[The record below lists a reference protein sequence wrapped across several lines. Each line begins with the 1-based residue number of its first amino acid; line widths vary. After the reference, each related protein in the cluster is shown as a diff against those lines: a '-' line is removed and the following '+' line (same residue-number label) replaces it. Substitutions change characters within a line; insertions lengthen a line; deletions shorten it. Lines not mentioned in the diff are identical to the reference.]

1 MRKKSTKAARPV
13 RRQKR
18 QLITAAPASIFGEV
32 PEEIVTDPTTS
43 MLHIKGYSDKRIAFE
58 MAQRNGEKGEP
69 VSHRFHF
76 VRHTGQGKRSAEF
89 RAQGYRTLAWDDL
102 VDAEGNP
109 KENDFGIDI
118 TETPAAERAPDGT
131 VVAGDL
137 QLMAVPASIAAGIK
151 QRHDN
156 LVRSQIDAGES
167 SGGLIST
174 REQSREV
181 PL

>member
-1 MRKKSTKAARPV
+1 MRK
-13 RRQKR
+13 KR

-32 PEEIVTDPTTS
+32 PEEVITDPTTS
-43 MLHIKGYSDKRIAFE
+43 MLHIKGYSDKRQAFE
-58 MAQRNGEKGEP
+58 LAQQQGGDGEP

-89 RAQGYRTLAWDDL
+89 RANGYRPLAWDDL
-102 VDAEGNP
+102 VDADGNS
-109 KENDFGIDI
+109 KENAYGIDI

-137 QLMAVPASIAAGIK
+137 QLMVVPASIAAGIK
-151 QRHDN
+151 KRHEN
-156 LVRSQIDAGES
+156 LVNAQIGAGQS
-167 SGGLIST
+167 SDDRITT

-181 PL
+181 PVPPKR

>member
-1 MRKKSTKAARPV
+1 MKK
-13 RRQKR
+13 KR
-18 QLITAAPASIFGEV
+18 QLITAAPASVFGEV

-43 MLHIKGYSDKRIAFE
+43 MLHIKGYSDKRVAFE
-58 MAQRNGEKGEP
+58 LAQQKGETGEP

-89 RAQGYRTLAWDDL
+89 RAQGYRPLEWDDL
-102 VDAEGNP
+102 VDANGNS
-109 KENDFGIDI
+109 KENDYGIDI

-137 QLMAVPASIAAGIK
+137 QLMVVPASIAAGIK

-156 LVRSQIDAGES
+156 LVESQLDTGQS
-167 SGGLIST
+167 SDHRIEV
-174 REQSREV
+174 REQSRED
-181 PL
+181 PI

>member
-1 MRKKSTKAARPV
+1 MKR
-13 RRQKR
+13 KR
-18 QLITAAPASIFGEV
+18 QLITAEPASIFGEV
-32 PEEIVTDPTTS
+32 PEEVVVDPTTS
-43 MLHIKGYSDKRIAFE
+43 MLHIKGYSDRRQAFE
-58 MAQRNGEKGEP
+58 LAQQKGEKAEP
-69 VSHRFHF
+69 LSHRFHF

-89 RAQGYRTLAWDDL
+89 RAQGYRPLEWDDL

-109 KENDFGIDI
+109 KENDYGIDI

-137 QLMAVPASIAAGIK
+137 QLMVVPATVAAGIK
-151 QRHDN
+151 RRHEN
-156 LVRSQIDAGES
+156 LVSAQVDAGES
-167 SGGLIST
+167 SGGRISV

>member
-1 MRKKSTKAARPV
+1 MKAKK
-13 RRQKR
+13 
-18 QLITAAPASIFGEV
+18 QLITAGPASIFGEV

-43 MLHIKGYSDKRIAFE
+43 MLHIKGYSDKRTAFE
-58 MAQRNGEKGEP
+58 LAQQRGEKGEP

-76 VRHTGQGKRSAEF
+76 VRHTGQAKRTAEF
-89 RAQGYRTLAWDDL
+89 RAQGYRCPMWEDL
-102 VDAEGNP
+102 VDDNGNP
-109 KENDFGIDI
+109 KENEYGIDI

-137 QLMAVPASIAAGIK
+137 QLMVVPASIAAGIK
-151 QRHDN
+151 QRHNN
-156 LVRSQIDAGES
+156 LVESQLD
-167 SGGLIST
+167 SGQSPGGRISA

>member
-1 MRKKSTKAARPV
+1 MRKKK
-13 RRQKR
+13 
-18 QLITAAPASIFGEV
+18 QLITAAPASVFGEV
-32 PEEIVTDPTTS
+32 PEEIVTDPTAS
-43 MLHIKGYSDKRIAFE
+43 MLHIKGYSDKRERFE
-58 MAQRNGEKGEP
+58 LAQQNGEKGDP

-76 VRHTGQGKRSAEF
+76 VRHTGQARRTAEF
-89 RAQGYRTLAWDDL
+89 RAQGYRTPMWDDL
-102 VDAEGNP
+102 VDAEGNSI
-109 KENDFGIDI
+109 ENDFGIDI

-137 QLMAVPASIAAGIK
+137 QLMVVPASIAAGIK

-156 LVRSQIDAGES
+156 LLQSQIDAGES
-167 SGGLIST
+167 SRGRILA

>member
-1 MRKKSTKAARPV
+1 MRRKK
-13 RRQKR
+13 
-18 QLITAAPASIFGEV
+18 QLITAEPASIFGEV
-32 PEEIVTDPTTS
+32 PEEVVTDPTTS
-43 MLHIKGYSDKRIAFE
+43 MLHIKGYSDKRTAFE
-58 MAQRNGEKGEP
+58 LAQQKGEKGEP

-76 VRHTGQGKRSAEF
+76 VRHTGQARRTAEF
-89 RAQGYRTLAWDDL
+89 RTQGYRAPMWDDL

-109 KENDFGIDI
+109 KENEYGIDI

-137 QLMAVPASIAAGIK
+137 QLMVVPASIAAGIK
-151 QRHDN
+151 KRHEN
-156 LVRSQIDAGES
+156 LVSAQIDAGQS
-167 SGGLIST
+167 TDDRIAT

>member
-1 MRKKSTKAARPV
+1 MRK
-13 RRQKR
+13 KR
-18 QLITAAPASIFGEV
+18 QLITAEPASIFGEV

-43 MLHIKGYSDKRIAFE
+43 MLHIKGYSDKRLE
-58 MAQRNGEKGEP
+58 CELAQQKGEKGEP

-76 VRHTGQGKRSAEF
+76 VRHTGQAKRTADF
-89 RAQGYRTLAWDDL
+89 RVLGYRAPMWDDL

-109 KENDFGIDI
+109 KENDYGIDI

-137 QLMAVPASIAAGIK
+137 QLRVVPAATAAGIK
-151 QRHDN
+151 KRHAN
-156 LVRSQIDAGES
+156 LVQEQIDAGES
-167 SGGLIST
+167 PGARIST